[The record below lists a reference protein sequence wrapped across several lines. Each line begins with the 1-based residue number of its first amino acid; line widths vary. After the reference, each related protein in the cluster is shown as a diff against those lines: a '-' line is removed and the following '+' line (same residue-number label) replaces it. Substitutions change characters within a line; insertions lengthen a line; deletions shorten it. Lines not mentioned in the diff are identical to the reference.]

1 MKIVHSMAY
10 VMAFVFTVGETARRG
25 ISYLAVN
32 ATTMFEDYFC
42 GALLFAA
49 AISWTKKRK
58 DAQLWMAVAW
68 AYATGGMFV
77 PFFAHLE
84 AWMRGVTFRPDH
96 PHADVQSIILKGVIW
111 AICLVCLVVTV
122 RKPPPLNT
130 AFAVR

>member
-1 MKIVHSMAY
+1 MRFEIVA
-10 VMAFVFTVGETARRG
+10 AFVIGVLLPVMETGRRG
-25 ISYLAVN
+25 ISTWTSN
-32 ATTMFEDYFC
+32 FTTMFEDYFC